1 MLVQTVNK
9 ICAKAIQISSSLHKL
24 YEHIEKQ
31 ISTPTTE
38 ARRRSLAIIDLLTE
52 TMFFTAAGYQAWLQR
67 TERIVRTYEAH
78 YKWSVSPQSHTGGLD
93 PRLTTDAEA
102 ILEKAVACFEDLHN
116 ALRATADRLHGSIG
130 DASTVVV
137 DLDTALSTVQ
147 KVIMRWNG
155 FCILPSNIQVG
166 LREAL
171 KYDNGRFWDAWRRLG
186 MSGGSYEVA
195 EFKQHV
201 GS

>member
-1 MLVQTVNK
+1 M
-9 ICAKAIQISSSLHKL
+9 
-24 YEHIEKQ
+24 
-31 ISTPTTE
+31 
-38 ARRRSLAIIDLLTE
+38 IDVLTE

-78 YKWSVSPQSHTGGLD
+78 YRWSVSPQSHTRSLD

-102 ILEKAVACFEDLHN
+102 SLEKAVVCFEDLHN
-116 ALRATADRLHGSIG
+116 ALRGTADRLHRSIG

-137 DLDTALSTVQ
+137 DLDAALSAVQ

-171 KYDNGRFWDAWRRLG
+171 KYDNGRFWDAWRRVG
-186 MSGGSYEVA
+186 MSGGSYEIA

-201 GS
+201 GSLGRLALR